1 MESTEVEV
9 FLQAAKRYCHLMDSL
24 NSLGEIEKFKQLHAA
39 VTELY
44 AKALYLPETEPGK
57 DDSFDIDFQLPQVDF
72 GTHNVY
78 WGGYD
83 PYHSD
88 EDLEEI
94 MEEPLNETLTDDVLD
109 IYSDVKRGLILYEQ
123 GNHAEAIAEWKYN
136 FEIHWG
142 THAASAI
149 RALHSVNYL

>member
-1 MESTEVEV
+1 MESTEVEN
-9 FLQAAKRYCHLMDSL
+9 FLQSAKKYCSLIDSL
-24 NSLGEIEKFKQLHAA
+24 GSLGENEKFKQLHIA

-44 AKALYLPETEPGK
+44 TDALYLPEAEPGK
-57 DDSFDIDFQLPQVDF
+57 DDAFDIDFQLPQVEF

-78 WGGYD
+78 WGVYD

-88 EDLEEI
+88 EELEEM

-123 GNHAEAIAEWKYN
+123 GNHIEAISEWKYN